1 MKISK
6 KYIVS
11 IEEFMSNYLNYP
23 YTGKN
28 KLTHKEMRI
37 FLYEKKQKQP
47 VSVNVNR
54 IGKEDILKGKYLF
67 VEDKNEKIIPYKNP
81 MNLAILYEE
90 LSQERKKK
98 DFEQIRNK
106 LIEEYEK
113 EYSEQSSEEYLG
125 EEYKDTHKK
134 KIKIKVNT

>member
-1 MKISK
+1 
-6 KYIVS
+6 
-11 IEEFMSNYLNYP
+11 MSNYLNYP

-47 VSVNVNR
+47 VSVD
-54 IGKEDILKGKYLF
+54 ISIIKKEDILKGKYLF
-67 VEDKNEKIIPYKNP
+67 VKDNTEKIIPYKNP

-98 DFEQIRNK
+98 DLEQIRK
-106 LIEEYEK
+106 KII
-113 EYSEQSSEEYLG
+113 

-134 KIKIKVNT
+134 KTKIKENT

>member
-1 MKISK
+1 MKVSK
-6 KYIVS
+6 KHIVN
-11 IEEFMSNYLNYP
+11 IKEFMSNYLNYP

-47 VSVNVNR
+47 VSVD
-54 IGKEDILKGKYLF
+54 ISIIKKEDILKGKYLF
-67 VEDKNEKIIPYKNP
+67 VKDNTEKIIPYKNP

-98 DFEQIRNK
+98 DLEQIRK
-106 LIEEYEK
+106 KII
-113 EYSEQSSEEYLG
+113 

-134 KIKIKVNT
+134 KTKIKENT